1 MDKFL
6 FPMLV
11 KSWKSLKTGGIM
23 ALNISDCYADHTKN
37 MICMPA
43 IEFAKNLLPD
53 CEVMGVIGYE
63 IAKRKKDGPNA
74 EPIIM
79 LRKKSENIYPGKQFQ
94 VKVSGSLTIQ
104 TALEQLLC

>member
-1 MDKFL
+1 
-6 FPMLV
+6 
-11 KSWKSLKTGGIM
+11 
-23 ALNISDCYADHTKN
+23 
-37 MICMPA
+37 
-43 IEFAKNLLPD
+43 
-53 CEVMGVIGYE
+53 MGVIGYE